1 MLILA
6 LVCAAIAAAFLQELS
21 GADALR
27 LTVRPNRFGFQGSD
41 IEVRTRVEPGD
52 RNRQLVIQVHSDNYA
67 AQSTRQI
74 DGSDAPATQRSLWL
88 HNPPPGLYQV
98 TAILL
103 ECVPG
108 GCGQLQVRAR
118 AQHELEILEGVPK
131 AR

>member
-1 MLILA
+1 MLLLLA
-6 LVCAAIAAAFLQELS
+6 IVCAVATAFLQELS

-52 RNRQLVIQVHSDNYA
+52 RNRQLVIQVDGDSYA

-88 HNPPPGLYQV
+88 HNPPPGRYHV

-108 GCGQLQVRAR
+108 GCGRLQVRAR